1 MKKCIFLVLVSFIF
15 LNSVFAKITFGSLYL
30 NSKDDLLFSIS
41 NETTGINKYNA
52 LFSCKIENGTSK
64 STPKMLSFYPEKMEL
79 LENGEVLQIRN
90 SYGTAKYY
98 TSKNKFVCASTIKEI
113 PEHPLP
119 LISYAS
125 SYDGKWYCYLKQ
137 TSFVSADLILKKV
150 NSDFE
155 YVLSKN
161 IQMDYEKVPVKWAKE
176 RDLLLY
182 EKEGVV
188 YFINPEAVERGV
200 ETDELYR
207 KIGKGTINSVEFTD
221 NKYIAYID
229 DSLLYRIS
237 IKGLYTMGLY
247 AGIIGQGTV
256 VGRLPFKF
264 NAVTDKFSANSEVTS
279 AVIIQ
284 NKRMFTYL
292 TAHKNSSDYMD
303 IIYSRPY
310 NDSSASLVDS
320 SLLWDRSG
328 NPILWLEKLPYDG
341 NKIRSSVYRLTT
353 AAIQVLEIED
363 SGKPF
368 ISPDGTKVAFYAGAA
383 IYVYDINRWNRIC
396 ELPGEKIVNAIWSDS
411 RTIYVGG
418 EKSIRKWNILNSTT
432 ETLALSSVTAAY
444 WSLDE
449 TTVIAENNSGN
460 SYELDT
466 VSNTW
471 HKLGL
476 AARRESSTQNG
487 RYRVFLGT
495 STNCNYENAIYI
507 RTLGKNPVTNP
518 LYKESAKR
526 KDNDKR
532 VTLVFDAY
540 DNADGLA
547 QILSVLKKYN
557 VKGEFFV
564 NGEFVRRYPLET
576 KQIVRNGYNCNSMF
590 FSQTDL
596 TENNFII
603 DESFIRRGLARNED
617 EFYACSNSELLPYW
631 HAPFYKVNEDII
643 KYGKKAGYN
652 YIDLKGESLDGEG
665 KNPFQLIQEYYA
677 MAVMNEGGLI
687 PVTVGYSQYKNS
699 DYLYNYLDLLICALI
714 DGGFELVGINESL
727 KIQ

>member
-1 MKKCIFLVLVSFIF
+1 MKKSIFLFLVCFSFI
-15 LNSVFAKITFGSLYL
+15 NSVFAKINFGSLYL
-30 NSKDDLLFSIS
+30 NSKDELLYSIS
-41 NETTGINKYNA
+41 NETTGISKYNA
-52 LFSCKIENGTSK
+52 LFSCKIENGTAK
-64 STPKMLSFYPEKMEL
+64 STPRMLSFYPEKMEL
-79 LENGEVLQIRN
+79 LENGDVLQVRN

-98 TSKNKFVCASTIKEI
+98 SSKNKFVCTSSVKDI
-113 PEHPLP
+113 PENPLP
-119 LISYAS
+119 LVSYSA
-125 SYDGKWYCYLKQ
+125 SYDGQWYCYLRQ
-137 TSFVSADLILKKV
+137 SSFVSADLVLKKV

-161 IQMDYEKVPVKWAKE
+161 IQMNYESVPVKWSPE
-176 RDLLLY
+176 RELLLY
-182 EKEGVV
+182 ENDGVV

-207 KIGKGTINSVEFTD
+207 KIGNGTINSVEFCD

-229 DSLLYRIS
+229 DSLLYKIN

-264 NAVTDKFSANSEVTS
+264 NAKTDKFSANGEVTS

-320 SLLWDRSG
+320 SLLWDRAG

-341 NKIRSSVYRLTT
+341 TKIRASVYRLTS

-363 SGKPF
+363 SGKPY
-368 ISPDGTKVAFYAGAA
+368 ISPDGSKVAFFAGAA
-383 IYVYDINRWNRIC
+383 LYVYDSTRWNRLC
-396 ELPGEKIVNAIWSDS
+396 ELSGEKIINVIWRDS
-411 RTIYVGG
+411 KNLYVGG
-418 EKSIRKWNILNSTT
+418 EKSIRRWNIGTNNF

-449 TTVIAENNSGN
+449 NTVIAENNSGN
-460 SYELDT
+460 SFELDT
-466 VSNTW
+466 KSNTW

-518 LYKESAKR
+518 LYKASAKR
-526 KDNDKR
+526 KDNTKR

-547 QILSVLKKYN
+547 QVLSVLKKYN
-557 VKGEFFV
+557 VSGEFFV

-576 KQIVRNGYNCNSMF
+576 KQIVKNGYNCNSMF

-596 TENNFII
+596 TVNNFVI

-617 EFYACSNSELLPYW
+617 EFYACTNSELLPYW
-631 HAPFYKVNEDII
+631 HAPFYKVDENIV

-652 YIDLKGESLDGEG
+652 YIDLEAENLESRGN
-665 KNPFQLIQEYYA
+665 NPFELIQKYFDR
-677 MAVMNEGGLI
+677 AVATGGGII
-687 PVTVGYSQYKNS
+687 PVTIGYSQYKVS
-699 DYLYNYLDLLICALI
+699 DYLYNYLDLLICALL
-714 DGGFELVGINESL
+714 DGGFELVGLSEL
-727 KIQ
+727 

>member
-1 MKKCIFLVLVSFIF
+1 MKKCIFLFLVSFIL
-15 LNSVFAKITFGSLYL
+15 LNTVFAKINFGSLYL
-30 NSKDDLLFSIS
+30 NSKDELLFSIS
-41 NETTGINKYNA
+41 NETTGISKYNA
-52 LFSCKIENGTSK
+52 LFSCKIENGLPK
-64 STPKMLSFYPEKMEL
+64 LTPRLLSFYPEKMEL
-79 LENGEVLQIRN
+79 LDNGEVLQIRN

-98 TSKNKFVCASTIKEI
+98 ISKNKIVCTSSVKEL
-113 PEHPLP
+113 PENPLP
-119 LISYAS
+119 LVSYS
-125 SYDGKWYCYLKQ
+125 PSNDGKWYCYLKQ
-137 TSFVSADLILKKV
+137 KSFVSADLVLRKS

-155 YVLSKN
+155 YVLSEDV
-161 IQMDYEKVPVKWAKE
+161 QMSYEQVPVKWAVE
-176 RDLLLY
+176 RNLLLY
-182 EKEGVV
+182 ENNGVV

-200 ETDELYR
+200 ETDEIYR
-207 KIGKGTINSVEFTD
+207 KIGNGTINSVEFVD

-229 DSLLYRIS
+229 DSLLYKIN

-256 VGRLPFKF
+256 IGRLPFKF
-264 NAVTDKFSANSEVTS
+264 NAMTDKFSANNEVKS
-279 AVIIQ
+279 VVIIQ

-320 SLLWDRSG
+320 SLLWDRAG

-341 NKIRSSVYRLTT
+341 NKIRASVYRLTS

-363 SGKPF
+363 SGKPI

-383 IYVYDINRWNRIC
+383 LYVYDINKWSRIT
-396 ELPGEKIVNAIWSDS
+396 ELSGEKIVNTIWTTPQ
-411 RTIYVGG
+411 TIYVGG
-418 EKSIRKWNILNSTT
+418 EKSIRKWNITT
-432 ETLALSSVTAAY
+432 NNVETLALSSVSAAY

-449 TTVIAENNSGN
+449 NTVIAENNSGN
-460 SYELDT
+460 SFELD
-466 VSNTW
+466 VQSNTW

-476 AARRESSTQNG
+476 AAKRDASTQNG

-507 RTLGKNPVTNP
+507 RTLGKNPVTKP
-518 LYKESAKR
+518 LYKASAKK
-526 KDNDKR
+526 KDNSKR

-547 QILSVLKKYN
+547 QVLSVLKKYN
-557 VKGEFFV
+557 VRGEFFV

-596 TENNFII
+596 TENNFVI
-603 DESFIRRGLARNED
+603 DEDFIRRGLARNED
-617 EFYACSNSELLPYW
+617 EFYACTNSELLTYW
-631 HAPFYKVNEDII
+631 HAPFYKVNEAIVG
-643 KYGKKAGYN
+643 YGKKAGYN
-652 YIDLKGESLDGEG
+652 YINLEAEDLEG
-665 KNPFQLIQEYYA
+665 SGNNPFELIQNYFDR
-677 MAVMNEGGLI
+677 AVEEQGGII
-687 PVTVGYSQYKNS
+687 PVTIGYSQYKDS
-699 DYLYNYLDLLICALI
+699 DYLYNYLDLLICALL
-714 DGGFELVGINESL
+714 DGGFELVGLSEL
-727 KIQ
+727 